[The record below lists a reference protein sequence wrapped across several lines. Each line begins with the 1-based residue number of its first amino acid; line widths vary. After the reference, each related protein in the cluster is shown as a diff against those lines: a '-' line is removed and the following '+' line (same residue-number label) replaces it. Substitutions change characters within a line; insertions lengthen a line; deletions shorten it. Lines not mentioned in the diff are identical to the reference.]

1 MMDTEID
8 QVSIEIGA
16 NSQSASSNLDNLSNS
31 ITKLTSVLNNGLKG
45 LKNFNSTISSL
56 KNITSNINFDTTS
69 FSKVQ
74 NSVESLSTI
83 GKATNLNSFIKQL
96 KEIPN
101 ISKNLDDKSISDFTN
116 KIKKLTEAL
125 APLATEMVKV
135 STAFSALPSNINKVN
150 SVLSKTQK
158 AVKSS
163 TQDQGLIG
171 NLFSGKSGGILKTG
185 LLVAGIQQLGSTIGS
200 FVNQS
205 NDFIENMNLFS
216 VSMGEAAD
224 KAREFIDEYTNVL
237 GVDPSNTMRYM
248 GMFNTLIE
256 GFGLSSDAAYTM
268 SQNLTQL
275 SYDMSSFLNIPIDDA
290 MQKLKSGISGEIE
303 PMRAVGVALDEA
315 SLQETAY
322 ALGIDQ
328 KVSAMTRAQ
337 KTELLYQQIMTRTI
351 TMQGDMARTLKK
363 KWGIIKKFIIENRA
377 KSVKAKLILCEQLEL
392 H

>member
-1 MMDTEID
+1 METEID

-16 NSQSASSNLDNLSNS
+16 NSQSASSGLNALSQSIERLQTRLNYGLKSLGRFNSGIINLKKRLSNTNFDSKSFQNLQENLDEFKGLSNAGNLKS
-31 ITKLTSVLNNGLKG
+31 IL
-45 LKNFNSTISSL
+45 
-56 KNITSNINFDTTS
+56 D
-69 FSKVQ
+69 
-74 NSVESLSTI
+74 
-83 GKATNLNSFIKQL
+83 QL

-101 ISKNLDDKSISDFTN
+101 ISKKLDNKSVSEFTN
-116 KIKKLTEAL
+116 KIKQLTEAL
-125 APLATEMVKV
+125 SPLATQMVKV

-150 SVLSKTQK
+150 TVLSKTQK
-158 AVKSS
+158 TVKSA
-163 TQDQGLIG
+163 TNNGGFID
-171 NLFSGKSGGILKTG
+171 NLFGGKYGKIINIG
-185 LLVAGIQQLGSTIGS
+185 LLTAGIQQLGSTIGN

-205 NDFIENMNLFS
+205 NNYIENMNLFS
-216 VSMGEAAD
+216 VSMGEAAGR
-224 KAREFIDEYTNVL
+224 AREFIDEFTNVL

-322 ALGIDQ
+322 ALGIDR
-328 KVSAMTRAQ
+328 KVSSMTRAQ
-337 KTELLYQQIMTRTI
+337 KTELLYQQIMSRTI

-377 KSVKAKLILCEQLEL
+377 KSVKAKLILCEQ
-392 H
+392 

>member
-101 ISKNLDDKSISDFTN
+101 ISKNLDNKSISDFTN

-125 APLATEMVKV
+125 SPLATEMVKV

-150 SVLSKTQK
+150 TVLSKTQK
-158 AVKSS
+158 AIRSS

-171 NLFSGKSGGILKTG
+171 NLFSGGTGGILKTG
-185 LLVAGIQQLGSTIGS
+185 LLIAGIQQLGSTIGS
-200 FVNQS
+200 FVNKS

-237 GVDPSNTMRYM
+237 GVDPSNMMRYM
-248 GMFNTLIE
+248 GMFNSLVE

-268 SQNLTQL
+268 SKNLTQL
-275 SYDMSSFLNIPIDDA
+275 SYDMSSFLNIPIDEA

-303 PMRAVGVALDEA
+303 PMRAVGIALDQA
-315 SLQETAY
+315 TLQETAY
-322 ALGIDQ
+322 TLGIDK

-337 KTELLYQQIMTRTI
+337 KTELLYYQIMTKT
-351 TMQGDMARTLKK
+351 TKMQGDMARTLKK

-377 KSVKAKLILCEQLEL
+377 KSVKAKLILC
-392 H
+392 

>member
-1 MMDTEID
+1 MDTEID
-8 QVSIEIGA
+8 QVSIEISA
-16 NSQSASSNLDNLSNS
+16 NSQSASNGLDALSQSIERLQNRLNAGLRGLGRFNSSIANINKTLSNTNFDSKSFQSLQNNLDSFKGLSN
-31 ITKLTSVLNNGLKG
+31 VGNLK
-45 LKNFNSTISSL
+45 STL
-56 KNITSNINFDTTS
+56 D
-69 FSKVQ
+69 
-74 NSVESLSTI
+74 
-83 GKATNLNSFIKQL
+83 QL
-96 KEIPN
+96 KEIPT
-101 ISKNLDDKSISDFTN
+101 ITRNLDDKEISDFTN
-116 KIKKLTEAL
+116 RIRQLTEAL
-125 APLATEMVKV
+125 SPLAKEMVQV
-135 STAFSALPSNINKVN
+135 STAFSALPNNVSRVN
-150 SVLSKTQK
+150 SALSKTQK
-158 AVKSS
+158 VVKSS
-163 TQDQGLIG
+163 TQNEGLMG
-171 NLFSGKSGGILKTG
+171 NLFGGGTGGILKTG
-185 LLVAGIQQLGSTIGS
+185 LLIAGIQQLGSTIGS
-200 FVNQS
+200 FVNES
-205 NDFIENMNLFS
+205 NAYIENMNLFS
-216 VSMGEAAD
+216 VSMGEAAG

-275 SYDMSSFLNIPIDDA
+275 SYDMSSFLNIPIDEA
-290 MQKLKSGISGEIE
+290 MQKIKSGISGEIE

-377 KSVKAKLILCEQLEL
+377 KSVKAKLILC
-392 H
+392 

>member
-1 MMDTEID
+1 METEID

-16 NSQSASSNLDNLSNS
+16 NSQSASSGLNALSQSIERLQTRLNYGLKSLGRFNSGIINLKKRLSNTNFDSKSFQNLQENLDEFKGLSNAGNLKS
-31 ITKLTSVLNNGLKG
+31 IL
-45 LKNFNSTISSL
+45 
-56 KNITSNINFDTTS
+56 D
-69 FSKVQ
+69 
-74 NSVESLSTI
+74 
-83 GKATNLNSFIKQL
+83 QL

-101 ISKNLDDKSISDFTN
+101 ISKNLDDKSVSEFTN
-116 KIKKLTEAL
+116 KIKQLTEAL
-125 APLATEMVKV
+125 SPLATQMVKV
-135 STAFSALPSNINKVN
+135 STAFSALPDNVSRVN
-150 SVLSKTQK
+150 SALSKTQK
-158 AVKSS
+158 VVKSS
-163 TQDQGLIG
+163 TQNEGLIG
-171 NLFSGKSGGILKTG
+171 SIFSGNFGGILRTG
-185 LLVAGIQQLGSTIGS
+185 ILIAGIQQLGSTIGE

-205 NDFIENMNLFS
+205 NNYIENMNLFS
-216 VSMGEAAD
+216 VSMGEAAGR
-224 KAREFIDEYTNVL
+224 AREFIDEFTNVL

-322 ALGIDQ
+322 ALGIDR
-328 KVSAMTRAQ
+328 KVSSMTRAQ
-337 KTELLYQQIMTRTI
+337 KTELLYQQIMSRTI

-377 KSVKAKLILCEQLEL
+377 KSVKAKLILCEQ
-392 H
+392 

>member
-125 APLATEMVKV
+125 SPLATEMVKV

-163 TQDQGLIG
+163 TQNQGLIG
-171 NLFSGKSGGILKTG
+171 NLFSGGTGGILKTG
-185 LLVAGIQQLGSTIGS
+185 LLIAGIQQLGSTIGS

-224 KAREFIDEYTNVL
+224 KAREFIDEYTGVL

-275 SYDMSSFLNIPIDDA
+275 SYDMSSFLNIPIDEA

-322 ALGIDQ
+322 ALGIDR
-328 KVSAMTRAQ
+328 KVSSMTRAQ
-337 KTELLYQQIMTRTI
+337 KTELLYQQIMSRTI

-377 KSVKAKLILCEQLEL
+377 KSVKAKLILCEQ
-392 H
+392 

>member
-74 NSVESLSTI
+74 NSFEGLSTI

-101 ISKNLDDKSISDFTN
+101 ISKNLDDKSVSEFTN
-116 KIKKLTEAL
+116 KIKQLTEAL
-125 APLATEMVKV
+125 SPLATEMVKV

-171 NLFSGKSGGILKTG
+171 SLFSGGTGGILKTG
-185 LLVAGIQQLGSTIGS
+185 LLIAGIQQLGSTIGS
-200 FVNQS
+200 FVNKS

>member
-1 MMDTEID
+1 MDTEID
-8 QVSIEIGA
+8 QVSIEISA
-16 NSQSASSNLDNLSNS
+16 NSQSASNGLDALSQSIERLQNKLNAGLRGLGRFNSSIANINKTLSNTNFDSKSFQSLQNNLDSFKGLSN
-31 ITKLTSVLNNGLKG
+31 VGNLK
-45 LKNFNSTISSL
+45 STL
-56 KNITSNINFDTTS
+56 D
-69 FSKVQ
+69 
-74 NSVESLSTI
+74 
-83 GKATNLNSFIKQL
+83 QL
-96 KEIPN
+96 KEIPT
-101 ISKNLDDKSISDFTN
+101 IVRNLDDKEISDFTN
-116 KIKKLTEAL
+116 RIKQLTEAL
-125 APLATEMVKV
+125 SPLATQMVKV
-135 STAFSALPSNINKVN
+135 STAFSALPNNVSKVN

-158 AVKSS
+158 TVKSA
-163 TQDQGLIG
+163 TNNGGFIN
-171 NLFSGKSGGILKTG
+171 NLFGGKYGKIINIG
-185 LLVAGIQQLGSTIGS
+185 LLTAGIQQLGSTIGS
-200 FVNQS
+200 FVNKS
-205 NDFIENMNLFS
+205 NDYIENMNLFN
-216 VSMGEAAD
+216 VSMGEAAG
-224 KAREFIDEYTNVL
+224 KAREFIDEFTNVL

-275 SYDMSSFLNIPIDDA
+275 SYDMSSFLNIPIDEA

-377 KSVKAKLILCEQLEL
+377 KSVKAKLILCEQ
-392 H
+392 

>member
-1 MMDTEID
+1 MDTEID
-8 QVSIEIGA
+8 QVSIEIGT
-16 NSQSASSNLDNLSNS
+16 NSQSASSGLNALSQS
-31 ITKLTSVLNNGLKG
+31 IERLQTRLNYGLKSLG
-45 LKNFNSTISSL
+45 RFNSGIINLKKSL
-56 KNITSNINFDTTS
+56 SNINFDSKS
-69 FSKVQ
+69 FQ
-74 NSVESLSTI
+74 NLQENLDEFKGLSNA
-83 GKATNLNSFIKQL
+83 GNLKSILDQL

-101 ISKNLDDKSISDFTN
+101 ISKKLDNKSVSEFTN
-116 KIKKLTEAL
+116 KIKQLTEAL
-125 APLATEMVKV
+125 SPLAKEMVQV

-150 SVLSKTQK
+150 TVLSKTQK
-158 AVKSS
+158 TVKSA
-163 TQDQGLIG
+163 TNNGGFID
-171 NLFSGKSGGILKTG
+171 NLFGGKYGKIINIG
-185 LLVAGIQQLGSTIGS
+185 LLTAVIQQLGSTIGS
-200 FVNQS
+200 FVNKS
-205 NDFIENMNLFS
+205 NDYIENMNLFN

-377 KSVKAKLILCEQLEL
+377 KSVKAKLILCEQ
-392 H
+392 

>member
-1 MMDTEID
+1 METEID

-16 NSQSASSNLDNLSNS
+16 NSQSASSGLNALSQS
-31 ITKLTSVLNNGLKG
+31 IERLQTRLNYGLKSLG
-45 LKNFNSTISSL
+45 RFNSGIINLKKSL
-56 KNITSNINFDTTS
+56 SNINFDSKS
-69 FSKVQ
+69 FQ
-74 NSVESLSTI
+74 NLQENLDEFKGLSNA
-83 GKATNLNSFIKQL
+83 GNLKSILDQL

-101 ISKNLDDKSISDFTN
+101 ISKKLDNKSVSEFTN
-116 KIKKLTEAL
+116 KIKQLTEAL
-125 APLATEMVKV
+125 SPLAKEMVQV

-150 SVLSKTQK
+150 TVLSKTQK
-158 AVKSS
+158 TVKSA
-163 TQDQGLIG
+163 TNNGGFID
-171 NLFSGKSGGILKTG
+171 NLFGGKYGKIINIG
-185 LLVAGIQQLGSTIGS
+185 LLTAVIQQLGSTIGS
-200 FVNQS
+200 FVNKS
-205 NDFIENMNLFS
+205 NDYIENMNLFN

-337 KTELLYQQIMTRTI
+337 KTELLYQQIMSRTI

-377 KSVKAKLILCEQLEL
+377 KSVKAKLILC
-392 H
+392 

>member
-1 MMDTEID
+1 METEID

-16 NSQSASSNLDNLSNS
+16 NSQSASNGLDALSQSIERLQNRLNAGLRGLGKFNSSIANINKTLSNTNFDSKSFQSLQNNLDSFKGLSN
-31 ITKLTSVLNNGLKG
+31 VGNLK
-45 LKNFNSTISSL
+45 STL
-56 KNITSNINFDTTS
+56 D
-69 FSKVQ
+69 
-74 NSVESLSTI
+74 
-83 GKATNLNSFIKQL
+83 QL
-96 KEIPN
+96 KEIPT
-101 ISKNLDDKSISDFTN
+101 IVRNLDDKEISDFTN
-116 KIKKLTEAL
+116 RIKQLTEAL
-125 APLATEMVKV
+125 SPLANEMVKV

-150 SVLSKTQK
+150 TVLSKTQK
-158 AVKSS
+158 TVKSA
-163 TQDQGLIG
+163 TNNGGFIN
-171 NLFSGKSGGILKTG
+171 NLFGGKYGKIINIG
-185 LLVAGIQQLGSTIGS
+185 LLTAGIQQLGSTIGS
-200 FVNQS
+200 FVNKS
-205 NDFIENMNLFS
+205 NDYIENMNLFN
-216 VSMGEAAD
+216 VSMGEAAG
-224 KAREFIDEYTNVL
+224 KAREFIDEFTNVL

-275 SYDMSSFLNIPIDDA
+275 SYDMSSFLNIPIDEA

-377 KSVKAKLILCEQLEL
+377 KSVKAKLILCEQ
-392 H
+392 

>member
-1 MMDTEID
+1 MDTEID

-16 NSQSASSNLDNLSNS
+16 NSQSASTNLDNLANS

-45 LKNFNSTISSL
+45 LRNFNSTISSL

-74 NSVESLSTI
+74 NSFEGLSTI

-101 ISKNLDDKSISDFTN
+101 ISKNLDDKSVSEFTN
-116 KIKKLTEAL
+116 KIKQLTEAL

-224 KAREFIDEYTNVL
+224 RAREFIDEYTSVL

-275 SYDMSSFLNIPIDDA
+275 SYDMSSFLNIPIDEA
-290 MQKLKSGISGEIE
+290 MQKIKSGISGEIE

-322 ALGIDQ
+322 ALGIDR
-328 KVSAMTRAQ
+328 KVSSMTRAQ
-337 KTELLYQQIMTRTI
+337 KTELLYQQIMSRTI

-377 KSVKAKLILCEQLEL
+377 KSVKAKLILCEQ
-392 H
+392 

>member
-1 MMDTEID
+1 MDTEID

-125 APLATEMVKV
+125 SPLATEMVKV

-163 TQDQGLIG
+163 TQNQGLIG
-171 NLFSGKSGGILKTG
+171 NLFSGGTGGILKTG
-185 LLVAGIQQLGSTIGS
+185 LLIAGIQQLGSTIGS

-224 KAREFIDEYTNVL
+224 RAREFIDEYTGVL

-275 SYDMSSFLNIPIDDA
+275 SYDMSSFLNIPIDEA

-322 ALGIDQ
+322 ALGIDR
-328 KVSAMTRAQ
+328 KVSSMTRAQ
-337 KTELLYQQIMTRTI
+337 KTELLYQQIMSRTI

-377 KSVKAKLILCEQLEL
+377 KSVKAKLILCEQ
-392 H
+392 

>member
-1 MMDTEID
+1 MDTEID

-16 NSQSASSNLDNLSNS
+16 NSQSASSNLDNLANS

-45 LKNFNSTISSL
+45 LKNFNSAISSL
-56 KNITSNINFDTTS
+56 KNITSNVNIDTTS
-69 FSKVQ
+69 LSKMQ
-74 NSVESLSTI
+74 NSFESLSTM
-83 GKATNLNSFIKQL
+83 GKATDLNSFMKQL
-96 KEIPN
+96 KEIPD
-101 ISKNLDDKSISDFTN
+101 ISKKLDDKSISDFTN
-116 KIKKLTEAL
+116 KIKQLTEAL
-125 APLATEMVKV
+125 SPLSKEMVQV

-150 SVLSKTQK
+150 SVLSKTQNT
-158 AVKSS
+158 VKSS
-163 TQDQGLIG
+163 TQNQGLMG
-171 NLFSGKSGGILKTG
+171 NLFGGGTGGILKTG
-185 LLVAGIQQLGSTIGS
+185 LLIAGIQRLGSTIGS
-200 FVNQS
+200 FVNES
-205 NDFIENMNLFS
+205 NAYIENMNLFS
-216 VSMGEAAD
+216 VSMGEAAG

-248 GMFNTLIE
+248 GMFNTLIK

-275 SYDMSSFLNIPIDDA
+275 SYDMSSFLNIPIDEA
-290 MQKLKSGISGEIE
+290 MQKIKSGISGEIE

-328 KVSAMTRAQ
+328 KVSSMTRAQ
-337 KTELLYQQIMTRTI
+337 KTELLYQQIMSRTI

-377 KSVKAKLILCEQLEL
+377 KSVKAKLILCEQ
-392 H
+392 

>member
-1 MMDTEID
+1 MDTEID

-16 NSQSASSNLDNLSNS
+16 NSQSASTNLDNLANS

-45 LKNFNSTISSL
+45 LRNFNSTISSL

-74 NSVESLSTI
+74 NSFEGLSTI

-101 ISKNLDDKSISDFTN
+101 ISKNLDDKSVSEFTN
-116 KIKKLTEAL
+116 KIKQLTEAL

-224 KAREFIDEYTNVL
+224 KARDFIDEYTGVL

-275 SYDMSSFLNIPIDDA
+275 SYDMSSFLNIPIDEA

-322 ALGIDQ
+322 ALGIDR
-328 KVSAMTRAQ
+328 KVSSMTRAQ
-337 KTELLYQQIMTRTI
+337 KTELLYQQIMSRTI

-377 KSVKAKLILCEQLEL
+377 KSVKAKLILFEQ
-392 H
+392 

>member
-1 MMDTEID
+1 MDTEID

-16 NSQSASSNLDNLSNS
+16 NSQSASTNLDNLANS

-45 LKNFNSTISSL
+45 LRNFNSTISSL

-74 NSVESLSTI
+74 NSFEGLSTI

-101 ISKNLDDKSISDFTN
+101 ISKNLDDKSVSEFTN
-116 KIKKLTEAL
+116 KIKQLTEAL

-185 LLVAGIQQLGSTIGS
+185 LLIAGIQQLGSTIGS

-224 KAREFIDEYTNVL
+224 KARDFIDEYTGVL

-322 ALGIDQ
+322 ALGIDR
-328 KVSAMTRAQ
+328 KVSSMTRAQ
-337 KTELLYQQIMTRTI
+337 KTELLYQQIMSRTI

-377 KSVKAKLILCEQLEL
+377 KSVKAKLILCEQ
-392 H
+392 

>member
-1 MMDTEID
+1 MDTEID

-16 NSQSASSNLDNLSNS
+16 NSQSASSNLDNLANS

-45 LKNFNSTISSL
+45 LKNFNSAISSL
-56 KNITSNINFDTTS
+56 KNITSNVNIDTTS
-69 FSKVQ
+69 LSKMQ
-74 NSVESLSTI
+74 NSFESLSTM
-83 GKATNLNSFIKQL
+83 GKATDLNSFMKQL
-96 KEIPN
+96 KEIPD
-101 ISKNLDDKSISDFTN
+101 ISKKLDNKSISDFTN
-116 KIKKLTEAL
+116 KIKQLTEAL
-125 APLATEMVKV
+125 SPLSKEMVQV

-150 SVLSKTQK
+150 SVLSKTQNT
-158 AVKSS
+158 VKSS
-163 TQDQGLIG
+163 TQNQGLMG
-171 NLFSGKSGGILKTG
+171 NLFGGGTGGILKTG
-185 LLVAGIQQLGSTIGS
+185 LLIAGIQRLGSTIGS
-200 FVNQS
+200 FVNES
-205 NDFIENMNLFS
+205 NAYIENMNLFS
-216 VSMGEAAD
+216 VSMGEAAG

-275 SYDMSSFLNIPIDDA
+275 SYDMSSFLNIPIDEA
-290 MQKLKSGISGEIE
+290 MQKIKSGISGEIE

-322 ALGIDQ
+322 ALGIDR
-328 KVSAMTRAQ
+328 KVSSMTRAQ
-337 KTELLYQQIMTRTI
+337 KTELLYQQIMSRTI

-377 KSVKAKLILCEQLEL
+377 KSVKAKLILCEQ
-392 H
+392 

>member
-1 MMDTEID
+1 MDTEID

-45 LKNFNSTISSL
+45 LRNFNSTISSL

-224 KAREFIDEYTNVL
+224 KARDFIDEYTGVL

-322 ALGIDQ
+322 ALGIDR
-328 KVSAMTRAQ
+328 KVSSMTRAQ
-337 KTELLYQQIMTRTI
+337 KTELLYQQIMSRTI

-377 KSVKAKLILCEQLEL
+377 KSVKAKLILC
-392 H
+392 

>member
-1 MMDTEID
+1 MDTEID

-16 NSQSASSNLDNLSNS
+16 NSQSASNGLDALSQSIERLQNRLNAGLRGLGRFNSSIANINKTLSNTNFDSKSFQSLQNNLDSFKGLSN
-31 ITKLTSVLNNGLKG
+31 VGNLK
-45 LKNFNSTISSL
+45 STL
-56 KNITSNINFDTTS
+56 D
-69 FSKVQ
+69 
-74 NSVESLSTI
+74 
-83 GKATNLNSFIKQL
+83 QL
-96 KEIPN
+96 KEIPT
-101 ISKNLDDKSISDFTN
+101 IVRNLDDKEISDFTN
-116 KIKKLTEAL
+116 RIKQLTEAL
-125 APLATEMVKV
+125 SPLATQMVKV

-150 SVLSKTQK
+150 TVLSKTQK
-158 AVKSS
+158 TVKSA
-163 TQDQGLIG
+163 TNNGGFID
-171 NLFSGKSGGILKTG
+171 NLFGGKYGKIINIG
-185 LLVAGIQQLGSTIGS
+185 LLTAGIQQLGSTIGS
-200 FVNQS
+200 FVNKS
-205 NDFIENMNLFS
+205 NDYIENMNLFN
-216 VSMGEAAD
+216 VSMGEAAG
-224 KAREFIDEYTNVL
+224 KAREFIDEFTNVL

-275 SYDMSSFLNIPIDDA
+275 SYDMSSFLNIPIDEA

-377 KSVKAKLILCEQLEL
+377 KSVKAKLILCEQ
-392 H
+392 